1 MEVKPGRSWRRALL
15 VALLLADFTL
25 VLEVGPAFHH
35 DFDCHLKSPTHC
47 PACLAS
53 PAALGQDP
61 APALGTVSL
70 LAAEAVRHTGTSS
83 SELPLVASLKDRSPP
98 A

>member
-1 MEVKPGRSWRRALL
+1 MVVKPGRSWRRALL
-15 VALLLADFTL
+15 VALLLAGFTL
-25 VLEVGPAFHH
+25 VLEVGPVFHH

-53 PAALGQDP
+53 PAALGQGP
-61 APALGTVSL
+61 AHALDAVSL
-70 LAAEAVRHTGTSS
+70 RAAEAVPPTGTRS
-83 SELPLVASLKDRSPP
+83 SELTPVASLKDRSPP